1 MIPKII
7 HNVWVG
13 PNPLPEAEKSY
24 IQSWKKHHPDWHF
37 MFWGNNEIKKL
48 EIHNACQQALHHS
61 RNVYALQ
68 ADIIRLIAV
77 NTFGGFYIDTDIECF
92 KNIDNLLHQKI
103 EFIGLRPH
111 RGNWI
116 TNAFFGSIKNSAI
129 LTNAISNINLTR
141 QLEANQNYF
150 GPAFLTRNVREGFNF
165 TKNETITN
173 EVSDKCKIL
182 DYNFWS
188 DKNPDRFCRHYFRA
202 SWRK

>member
-7 HNVWVG
+7 HHVWVG
-13 PNPLPEAEKSY
+13 SNPLPAAEKSY

-48 EIHNACQQALHHS
+48 EINHVCQQALHYS
-61 RNVYALQ
+61 GNTYALQ

-92 KNIDNLLHQKI
+92 KNIDNLLNHKI

-111 RGNWI
+111 FGNWI
-116 TNAFFGSIKNSAI
+116 TNAFFGSIKNSAT
-129 LTNAISNINLTR
+129 LNSAISNIRLTR
-141 QLEANQNYF
+141 PLKINKNPF
-150 GPAFLTRNVREGFNF
+150 GPTFLTRNVRQTFYF
-165 TKNETITN
+165 AKNETITDK
-173 EVSDKCKIL
+173 VSDKCKIL
-182 DYNFWS
+182 DHNFWS
-188 DKNPDRFCRHYFRA
+188 THNPDRFCRHYFRA